1 MPLPE
6 DDNDFDLFGPADT
19 AGAGGTGQPQQPV
32 PPGPA
37 QQPPVAPAVQQV
49 TVGLDPAMQQMMLQ
63 MMQSQQT
70 MLEMLNK
77 RMDAE
82 EKRRKDQEASQAAVV
97 NPFGPGGT
105 AGGSPTHGGGSG
117 SGYAPV
123 VSAPSASGV
132 GSNRAEKYLP
142 SLPLI
147 EHGQMNKGRVKELEE
162 YHRWLEVLASWL
174 ALIDDNYVG
183 ELRQALVHGTDIKQ
197 SALAAPV
204 ASRSAK
210 LFYYLQQSLQKFD
223 RGMELV
229 RSTSMR
235 QGQAACGYEC
245 MRQLHNTFSVV
256 ARMEAIAVR
265 DEALK
270 LSGKASG
277 YKRPLDAVRFLEDEF
292 GKVDQKLHRFP
303 ELKLGTS
310 DRHTILLQSVSLEC
324 RQYIVLHG
332 KSSSW
337 EELVASIKF

>member
-1 MPLPE
+1 MANAPDSTQVPLPE
-6 DDNDFDLFGPADT
+6 DENDFDLFGPADA
-19 AGAGGTGQPQQPV
+19 AGATGTSPSQQPV
-32 PPGPA
+32 PPGPS
-37 QQPPVAPAVQQV
+37 QQPVGAPAVQQV

-82 EKRRKDQEASQAAVV
+82 EKRRKDQEAAQAAVV

-105 AGGSPTHGGGSG
+105 AVGSPTHGGSG
-117 SGYAPV
+117 SVSAPV
-123 VSAPSASGV
+123 VSAPSTSGV

-147 EHGQMNKGRVKELEE
+147 EHGHMNKGRVKELEE

-183 ELRQALVHGTDIKQ
+183 ELRQALVHDTDIKQ
-197 SALAAPV
+197 SILAAPV

-332 KSSSW
+332 KSSS
-337 EELVASIKF
+337 

>member
-1 MPLPE
+1 MASGPDSTQVPLPE

-277 YKRPLDAVRFLEDEF
+277 YKRPLDAVRFF
-292 GKVDQKLHRFP
+292 R
-303 ELKLGTS
+303 
-310 DRHTILLQSVSLEC
+310 R
-324 RQYIVLHG
+324 
-332 KSSSW
+332 
-337 EELVASIKF
+337 

>member
-1 MPLPE
+1 MVSEPAQNDSSSEPLKAMANAPDSTQVPLPE
-6 DDNDFDLFGPADT
+6 DENDFDLFGPADA
-19 AGAGGTGQPQQPV
+19 AGATRTSQSQQPV

-37 QQPPVAPAVQQV
+37 QQPVGAPAVQQV
-49 TVGLDPAMQQMMLQ
+49 TVGLDDRCRHTP
-63 MMQSQQT
+63 
-70 MLEMLNK
+70 
-77 RMDAE
+77 R
-82 EKRRKDQEASQAAVV
+82 ASTV
-97 NPFGPGGT
+97 GRT
-105 AGGSPTHGGGSG
+105 SHCSPTRAKRVDNSCLSSFLVLSTLFLSVHTLVQHFQHSLLTLHHLQHHLLH
-117 SGYAPV
+117 SR
-123 VSAPSASGV
+123 VSAPSTSGV

-147 EHGQMNKGRVKELEE
+147 EHGNMNKGRVKELEE

-183 ELRQALVHGTDIKQ
+183 ELRQALVHDTDIKQ
-197 SALAAPV
+197 SVLAAPV

-277 YKRPLDAVRFLEDEF
+277 YKRPLDAVRFLGYRAASTNLYF
-292 GKVDQKLHRFP
+292 PQKIF
-303 ELKLGTS
+303 E
-310 DRHTILLQSVSLEC
+310 
-324 RQYIVLHG
+324 
-332 KSSSW
+332 SS
-337 EELVASIKF
+337 

>member
-1 MPLPE
+1 MDILCPSAHTIVALNFGSSVSKKGEACARCLLCFFSHGSGAWSLNPDSSGEPEEAMASGSDSTQVPLPE
-6 DDNDFDLFGPADT
+6 DDNDFDCLDQQT
-19 AGAGGTGQPQQPV
+19 ALVETELESQQPV

-49 TVGLDPAMQQMMLQ
+49 TVRLDPAMQQMMLQ

-70 MLEMLNK
+70 LLEMLNK

-82 EKRRKDQEASQAAVV
+82 EKRRKDQEASQAAVL

-123 VSAPSASGV
+123 VSTPSASGV

-183 ELRQALVHGTDIKQ
+183 VWIPTVLSLLRLLLRSVCSQ
-197 SALAAPV
+197 SIHW
-204 ASRSAK
+204 
-210 LFYYLQQSLQKFD
+210 
-223 RGMELV
+223 
-229 RSTSMR
+229 TW
-235 QGQAACGYEC
+235 
-245 MRQLHNTFSVV
+245 
-256 ARMEAIAVR
+256 
-265 DEALK
+265 
-270 LSGKASG
+270 
-277 YKRPLDAVRFLEDEF
+277 
-292 GKVDQKLHRFP
+292 
-303 ELKLGTS
+303 
-310 DRHTILLQSVSLEC
+310 
-324 RQYIVLHG
+324 
-332 KSSSW
+332 SW
-337 EELVASIKF
+337 